1 MTKLSN
7 IPAKETTAKT
17 AKTRKAKNG
26 PAKLKWDPT
35 KPMQFTQEEI
45 WEHIHEIEK
54 GPFYPIEEVHQR
66 IRSWMD
72 NYQGKKYSVL
82 PFTRK
87 ALRGL
92 SWKA

>member
-7 IPAKETTAKT
+7 IPAKETTAT
-17 AKTRKAKNG
+17 E
-26 PAKLKWDPT
+26 PAKPKWDPT

-45 WEHIHEIEK
+45 REHIHEIEK

-72 NYQGKKYSVL
+72 SYQGKK
-82 PFTRK
+82 
-87 ALRGL
+87 
-92 SWKA
+92 

>member
-17 AKTRKAKNG
+17 AKTRKTKTG

-35 KPMQFTQEEI
+35 KPVQFTQEEI
-45 WEHIHEIEK
+45 REHIHEIEK

-72 NYQGKKYSVL
+72 SYQGKK
-82 PFTRK
+82 
-87 ALRGL
+87 
-92 SWKA
+92 

>member
-17 AKTRKAKNG
+17 AKTRKTKTG

-35 KPMQFTQEEI
+35 KPAQFTQEEI

-54 GPFYPIEEVHQR
+54 GPFLTLDEGFKRFE
-66 IRSWMD
+66 
-72 NYQGKKYSVL
+72 
-82 PFTRK
+82 
-87 ALRGL
+87 A
-92 SWKA
+92 WKQDLLKSRL

>member
-35 KPMQFTQEEI
+35 KPMQFT
-45 WEHIHEIEK
+45 HEIEK

-72 NYQGKKYSVL
+72 NYQGKK
-82 PFTRK
+82 
-87 ALRGL
+87 
-92 SWKA
+92 

>member
-17 AKTRKAKNG
+17 AKTRKAKTAKTRKAKTE
-26 PAKLKWDPT
+26 PAKPKWDPT

-45 WEHIHEIEK
+45 REHIHEIEK

-72 NYQGKKYSVL
+72 NYQGKK
-82 PFTRK
+82 
-87 ALRGL
+87 
-92 SWKA
+92 

>member
-17 AKTRKAKNG
+17 AKTRKAKTE
-26 PAKLKWDPT
+26 PAKP
-35 KPMQFTQEEI
+35 KPVQFTQEEI

-72 NYQGKKYSVL
+72 NYQGKK
-82 PFTRK
+82 
-87 ALRGL
+87 
-92 SWKA
+92 

>member
-17 AKTRKAKNG
+17 AKTRKTKPG

-45 WEHIHEIEK
+45 REHIHEIEK

-72 NYQGKKYSVL
+72 SYQGKK
-82 PFTRK
+82 
-87 ALRGL
+87 
-92 SWKA
+92 